1 MLVLGDHRSYHLYR
15 KETDMRK
22 GFNLL
27 SGIIT
32 NELGRQVTQ
41 GDAFIFINKPRT
53 HLKVLVYEQ
62 SGFTLFCRRLE
73 KGAFEVPAFD
83 LDAKSLQ
90 LTSDQLPFILQGIS
104 LQAISYRKRHQ
115 HITARSGGRRQVV
128 WELYGGGELYNAF
141 CSSPKFVLKEHAD
154 DGWEFNC

>member
-1 MLVLGDHRSYHLYR
+1 MSSILLLGDHRAYHLYR

-27 SGIIT
+27 CGIVL

-53 HLKVLVYEQ
+53 HLKLLVYEQ
-62 SGFTLFCRRLE
+62 GGFTIFYRRLE

-83 LDAKSLQ
+83 LDARSMQ
-90 LTSDQLPFILQGIS
+90 ITSDQLHFILKGIP
-104 LQAISYRKRHQ
+104 LKEISYRKRYQ
-115 HITARSGGRRQVV
+115 HASGI
-128 WELYGGGELYNAF
+128 
-141 CSSPKFVLKEHAD
+141 C
-154 DGWEFNC
+154 